1 MADFIITGFSS
12 TAQTLDPGQTGV
24 LPSPG
29 DTLLVTDDVAV
40 TVGGSLINYLTV
52 NGSLIADSSGSI
64 FPAVEIA
71 GNGLK
76 MLVGPTGF
84 VSATNS
90 DAITGSVQGVFDL
103 QNAGTIMSGA
113 DAIDV
118 SRPAGGVV
126 PLLAIANSG
135 TIQGAQNAVR
145 LDAESQPTRITNSGT
160 ILAETGFG
168 ISQNWL
174 SVSSTGTG
182 YLYNTGT
189 ISGPLGSYTAAN
201 GVGVNNIYNAGLM
214 VGTIYLDD
222 GNDRYEGGAGRVV
235 GRVYGDQDNDS
246 LSGGAFYDELDG
258 GSGNDL
264 LVGRGGDDY
273 LYGGADQDF
282 VIGGDGNDEVDGGFG
297 HDTVTGNG
305 GDDLVIGGPGNDL
318 LVGQDGSD
326 TLQGDDQNDTLDGGA
341 GNDIL
346 EGGDGTDVL
355 RGRNGED
362 ELAGGL
368 GLDFLTGGQDA
379 DVFVFRTTAQ
389 AGIGATRDQVLD
401 FEQGLDVINVVA
413 MAPGNFEFRGTAAF
427 APSGNPELRL
437 IETAAGST
445 IVQFDTDGDGA
456 ADAEIRVANV
466 TGLTETDFAL

>member
-1 MADFIITGFSS
+1 M
-12 TAQTLDPGQTGV
+12 
-24 LPSPG
+24 
-29 DTLLVTDDVAV
+29 
-40 TVGGSLINYLTV
+40 
-52 NGSLIADSSGSI
+52 
-64 FPAVEIA
+64 
-71 GNGLK
+71 
-76 MLVGPTGF
+76 
-84 VSATNS
+84 
-90 DAITGSVQGVFDL
+90 
-103 QNAGTIMSGA
+103 
-113 DAIDV
+113 
-118 SRPAGGVV
+118 
-126 PLLAIANSG
+126 
-135 TIQGAQNAVR
+135 
-145 LDAESQPTRITNSGT
+145 
-160 ILAETGFG
+160 
-168 ISQNWL
+168 
-174 SVSSTGTG
+174 
-182 YLYNTGT
+182 
-189 ISGPLGSYTAAN
+189 
-201 GVGVNNIYNAGLM
+201 
-214 VGTIYLDD
+214 
-222 GNDRYEGGAGRVV
+222 
-235 GRVYGDQDNDS
+235 
-246 LSGGAFYDELDG
+246 
-258 GSGNDL
+258 
-264 LVGRGGDDY
+264 
-273 LYGGADQDF
+273 
-282 VIGGDGNDEVDGGFG
+282 
-297 HDTVTGNG
+297 TGNG